1 MVKSKSM
8 KKNQK
13 CKIGLLAFSLSFF
26 VPFFANAIDQG
37 AGKVTANV
45 TQPSKRTIKG
55 VVSDVSGEPLIGVSV
70 LVKGTSIGASTNI
83 DGVYSVEVP
92 NNNAVLEFSYVGY
105 QKATLSLANAS
116 SYDVVMHEETRVLQE
131 VVVTAMGI
139 SRESKTLTYA
149 TQTIKNEE
157 VTRIKDNNFINSL
170 QGKSAGLT
178 IVPNNS
184 GAGGGASKIV
194 LRGSTSILGTNQP
207 LIVVDG
213 VPMQDGMGTQ
223 ATDNMILGG
232 GRSGDDLLSTINPE
246 DIDNMTIL
254 KGPNAAALYGS
265 AANNGVIVITTKSG
279 ASGSVKVN
287 VSSTTSIETIA
298 MYPRT
303 QQIYGISGGD
313 QWSAWGPKIGTRSAD
328 EVASAPYL
336 MNSARNAVKDFFNKG
351 VTTTNGVTLSGGTE
365 NFRTYFSYN
374 NTYQT
379 GLIPNNKFTRNNVMF
394 KESFSLF
401 DKRIN
406 INTSLNWIHQKTD
419 NAPVVGKALSALYA
433 LYRTPADIDMRY
445 FKHNYKHLGTVAD
458 NIVSDPEK
466 GNPKLIGQPV
476 QTWYW
481 YDQYL
486 NNPYWVANMYNDY
499 LKRDRL
505 LANITLDA
513 KIWQNIK
520 YQTRFNVDY
529 VTQNNLNEEYAG
541 MNRVG
546 FDYVGG
552 KYYNGD
558 SRSSD
563 IYNDHMLTWNDRFN
577 DKIDVNVAVGTS
589 FSRHYDRNTSI
600 TTAIDTCGVPN
611 AFVPQNN
618 KHSRP
623 NNPNGS
629 ATSASDSW
637 NNRDWSTA
645 LFATAS
651 VGLFDKVYLD
661 GSYRLEWAQ
670 SFQQFTQGSGYKS
683 FDYYSAGVNVL
694 IDKFLPRRDWLNQ
707 LKWRGSWSVVGNPI
721 PNTLF
726 ARQSYDFSNG
736 TISTRPPL
744 FDDPQPETTTSFE
757 TGLDVWMFEN
767 KFNFDLTYYNSTLRN
782 QFLYVTTANG
792 ESKPVNTGKIRNY
805 GLEFQAS
812 YRWNINKDW
821 RWQTGFNIAW
831 NDNRILETYKT
842 ESGAPYEVQMGPNAF
857 KIKYV
862 EGGRYGDIYVNS
874 FARDENGHIKIN
886 DAGNY
891 ENAVPVMAS
900 GKYET
905 KVGNMTSPVT
915 LGWNNTFTWKNF
927 TLYFLIDGRIGGK
940 VMSLTEADLDLYGLS
955 ERSAQDRL
963 NGERVMQNGKEYIL
977 KPLPDGSGNKVS
989 VENYYTTIGALPMED
1004 HVYNATSLRMRDISL
1019 SYDMPNLFGKN
1030 QGMTAQFSV
1039 KNAFFIY
1046 KDSPVDPD
1054 ISVSAANGYSGID
1067 CYSLPTTRS
1076 FALTLK
1082 FNF

>member
-232 GRSGDDLLSTINPE
+232 GRSDDDLLSTINPE

-637 NNRDWSTA
+637 NNKDWSTA

-805 GLEFQAS
+805 G
-812 YRWNINKDW
+812 
-821 RWQTGFNIAW
+821 
-831 NDNRILETYKT
+831 
-842 ESGAPYEVQMGPNAF
+842 
-857 KIKYV
+857 
-862 EGGRYGDIYVNS
+862 
-874 FARDENGHIKIN
+874 
-886 DAGNY
+886 
-891 ENAVPVMAS
+891 
-900 GKYET
+900 
-905 KVGNMTSPVT
+905 
-915 LGWNNTFTWKNF
+915 
-927 TLYFLIDGRIGGK
+927 
-940 VMSLTEADLDLYGLS
+940 
-955 ERSAQDRL
+955 
-963 NGERVMQNGKEYIL
+963 
-977 KPLPDGSGNKVS
+977 
-989 VENYYTTIGALPMED
+989 
-1004 HVYNATSLRMRDISL
+1004 
-1019 SYDMPNLFGKN
+1019 
-1030 QGMTAQFSV
+1030 
-1039 KNAFFIY
+1039 
-1046 KDSPVDPD
+1046 
-1054 ISVSAANGYSGID
+1054 
-1067 CYSLPTTRS
+1067 
-1076 FALTLK
+1076 
-1082 FNF
+1082 

>member
-313 QWSAWGPKIGTRSAD
+313 QWSAWGPKIGTRSVD

-637 NNRDWSTA
+637 NNKDWSTA

-842 ESGAPYEVQMGPNAF
+842 ESGAPYEVQKG
-857 KIKYV
+857 
-862 EGGRYGDIYVNS
+862 
-874 FARDENGHIKIN
+874 
-886 DAGNY
+886 
-891 ENAVPVMAS
+891 
-900 GKYET
+900 T
-905 KVGNMTSPVT
+905 K
-915 LGWNNTFTWKNF
+915 
-927 TLYFLIDGRIGGK
+927 
-940 VMSLTEADLDLYGLS
+940 SLKKKKL
-955 ERSAQDRL
+955 
-963 NGERVMQNGKEYIL
+963 
-977 KPLPDGSGNKVS
+977 
-989 VENYYTTIGALPMED
+989 
-1004 HVYNATSLRMRDISL
+1004 
-1019 SYDMPNLFGKN
+1019 
-1030 QGMTAQFSV
+1030 
-1039 KNAFFIY
+1039 
-1046 KDSPVDPD
+1046 
-1054 ISVSAANGYSGID
+1054 
-1067 CYSLPTTRS
+1067 
-1076 FALTLK
+1076 
-1082 FNF
+1082 

>member
-637 NNRDWSTA
+637 NNKDWSTA

-805 GLEFQAS
+805 GLEFQS
-812 YRWNINKDW
+812 
-821 RWQTGFNIAW
+821 
-831 NDNRILETYKT
+831 IL
-842 ESGAPYEVQMGPNAF
+842 
-857 KIKYV
+857 
-862 EGGRYGDIYVNS
+862 
-874 FARDENGHIKIN
+874 
-886 DAGNY
+886 
-891 ENAVPVMAS
+891 
-900 GKYET
+900 
-905 KVGNMTSPVT
+905 
-915 LGWNNTFTWKNF
+915 
-927 TLYFLIDGRIGGK
+927 
-940 VMSLTEADLDLYGLS
+940 SLEH
-955 ERSAQDRL
+955 Q
-963 NGERVMQNGKEYIL
+963 
-977 KPLPDGSGNKVS
+977 
-989 VENYYTTIGALPMED
+989 
-1004 HVYNATSLRMRDISL
+1004 
-1019 SYDMPNLFGKN
+1019 
-1030 QGMTAQFSV
+1030 
-1039 KNAFFIY
+1039 
-1046 KDSPVDPD
+1046 
-1054 ISVSAANGYSGID
+1054 
-1067 CYSLPTTRS
+1067 
-1076 FALTLK
+1076 
-1082 FNF
+1082 

>member
-637 NNRDWSTA
+637 NNKDWSTA

-842 ESGAPYEVQMGPNAF
+842 
-857 KIKYV
+857 
-862 EGGRYGDIYVNS
+862 
-874 FARDENGHIKIN
+874 
-886 DAGNY
+886 
-891 ENAVPVMAS
+891 
-900 GKYET
+900 
-905 KVGNMTSPVT
+905 
-915 LGWNNTFTWKNF
+915 
-927 TLYFLIDGRIGGK
+927 
-940 VMSLTEADLDLYGLS
+940 
-955 ERSAQDRL
+955 
-963 NGERVMQNGKEYIL
+963 
-977 KPLPDGSGNKVS
+977 
-989 VENYYTTIGALPMED
+989 
-1004 HVYNATSLRMRDISL
+1004 
-1019 SYDMPNLFGKN
+1019 
-1030 QGMTAQFSV
+1030 
-1039 KNAFFIY
+1039 
-1046 KDSPVDPD
+1046 
-1054 ISVSAANGYSGID
+1054 
-1067 CYSLPTTRS
+1067 
-1076 FALTLK
+1076 
-1082 FNF
+1082 

>member
-637 NNRDWSTA
+637 NNKDWSTA

-821 RWQTGFNIAW
+821 RWQT
-831 NDNRILETYKT
+831 
-842 ESGAPYEVQMGPNAF
+842 
-857 KIKYV
+857 
-862 EGGRYGDIYVNS
+862 
-874 FARDENGHIKIN
+874 
-886 DAGNY
+886 
-891 ENAVPVMAS
+891 
-900 GKYET
+900 
-905 KVGNMTSPVT
+905 
-915 LGWNNTFTWKNF
+915 
-927 TLYFLIDGRIGGK
+927 
-940 VMSLTEADLDLYGLS
+940 
-955 ERSAQDRL
+955 
-963 NGERVMQNGKEYIL
+963 
-977 KPLPDGSGNKVS
+977 
-989 VENYYTTIGALPMED
+989 
-1004 HVYNATSLRMRDISL
+1004 
-1019 SYDMPNLFGKN
+1019 
-1030 QGMTAQFSV
+1030 
-1039 KNAFFIY
+1039 
-1046 KDSPVDPD
+1046 
-1054 ISVSAANGYSGID
+1054 
-1067 CYSLPTTRS
+1067 
-1076 FALTLK
+1076 
-1082 FNF
+1082 

>member
-637 NNRDWSTA
+637 NNKDWSTA

-862 EGGRYGDIYVNS
+862 
-874 FARDENGHIKIN
+874 
-886 DAGNY
+886 
-891 ENAVPVMAS
+891 
-900 GKYET
+900 
-905 KVGNMTSPVT
+905 
-915 LGWNNTFTWKNF
+915 
-927 TLYFLIDGRIGGK
+927 
-940 VMSLTEADLDLYGLS
+940 
-955 ERSAQDRL
+955 
-963 NGERVMQNGKEYIL
+963 
-977 KPLPDGSGNKVS
+977 
-989 VENYYTTIGALPMED
+989 
-1004 HVYNATSLRMRDISL
+1004 
-1019 SYDMPNLFGKN
+1019 
-1030 QGMTAQFSV
+1030 
-1039 KNAFFIY
+1039 
-1046 KDSPVDPD
+1046 
-1054 ISVSAANGYSGID
+1054 
-1067 CYSLPTTRS
+1067 
-1076 FALTLK
+1076 
-1082 FNF
+1082 

>member
-637 NNRDWSTA
+637 NNKDWSTA

-805 GLEFQAS
+805 GLEFQA
-812 YRWNINKDW
+812 YL
-821 RWQTGFNIAW
+821 IAGTSI
-831 NDNRILETYKT
+831 RI
-842 ESGAPYEVQMGPNAF
+842 G
-857 KIKYV
+857 
-862 EGGRYGDIYVNS
+862 
-874 FARDENGHIKIN
+874 
-886 DAGNY
+886 
-891 ENAVPVMAS
+891 
-900 GKYET
+900 
-905 KVGNMTSPVT
+905 
-915 LGWNNTFTWKNF
+915 
-927 TLYFLIDGRIGGK
+927 DGRLDSISHGMTTVSSK
-940 VMSLTEADLDLYGLS
+940 LTKPRAALPTKCKWVPTLS
-955 ERSAQDRL
+955 RL
-963 NGERVMQNGKEYIL
+963 N
-977 KPLPDGSGNKVS
+977 
-989 VENYYTTIGALPMED
+989 T
-1004 HVYNATSLRMRDISL
+1004 
-1019 SYDMPNLFGKN
+1019 
-1030 QGMTAQFSV
+1030 
-1039 KNAFFIY
+1039 
-1046 KDSPVDPD
+1046 
-1054 ISVSAANGYSGID
+1054 
-1067 CYSLPTTRS
+1067 
-1076 FALTLK
+1076 
-1082 FNF
+1082 

>member
-637 NNRDWSTA
+637 NNKDWSTA

-812 YRWNINKDW
+812 YRWNINKD
-821 RWQTGFNIAW
+821 
-831 NDNRILETYKT
+831 LE
-842 ESGAPYEVQMGPNAF
+842 
-857 KIKYV
+857 
-862 EGGRYGDIYVNS
+862 
-874 FARDENGHIKIN
+874 
-886 DAGNY
+886 
-891 ENAVPVMAS
+891 MADWIQ
-900 GKYET
+900 Y
-905 KVGNMTSPVT
+905 
-915 LGWNNTFTWKNF
+915 
-927 TLYFLIDGRIGGK
+927 R
-940 VMSLTEADLDLYGLS
+940 
-955 ERSAQDRL
+955 
-963 NGERVMQNGKEYIL
+963 
-977 KPLPDGSGNKVS
+977 
-989 VENYYTTIGALPMED
+989 ME
-1004 HVYNATSLRMRDISL
+1004 
-1019 SYDMPNLFGKN
+1019 
-1030 QGMTAQFSV
+1030 
-1039 KNAFFIY
+1039 
-1046 KDSPVDPD
+1046 
-1054 ISVSAANGYSGID
+1054 
-1067 CYSLPTTRS
+1067 
-1076 FALTLK
+1076 
-1082 FNF
+1082 

>member
-194 LRGSTSILGTNQP
+194 LRGSTSILGTNQS

-406 INTSLNWIHQKTD
+406 IN
-419 NAPVVGKALSALYA
+419 P
-433 LYRTPADIDMRY
+433 
-445 FKHNYKHLGTVAD
+445 
-458 NIVSDPEK
+458 
-466 GNPKLIGQPV
+466 
-476 QTWYW
+476 
-481 YDQYL
+481 
-486 NNPYWVANMYNDY
+486 
-499 LKRDRL
+499 
-505 LANITLDA
+505 
-513 KIWQNIK
+513 
-520 YQTRFNVDY
+520 
-529 VTQNNLNEEYAG
+529 
-541 MNRVG
+541 
-546 FDYVGG
+546 
-552 KYYNGD
+552 
-558 SRSSD
+558 
-563 IYNDHMLTWNDRFN
+563 
-577 DKIDVNVAVGTS
+577 
-589 FSRHYDRNTSI
+589 
-600 TTAIDTCGVPN
+600 
-611 AFVPQNN
+611 
-618 KHSRP
+618 
-623 NNPNGS
+623 
-629 ATSASDSW
+629 
-637 NNRDWSTA
+637 
-645 LFATAS
+645 S
-651 VGLFDKVYLD
+651 V
-661 GSYRLEWAQ
+661 RW
-670 SFQQFTQGSGYKS
+670 
-683 FDYYSAGVNVL
+683 
-694 IDKFLPRRDWLNQ
+694 P
-707 LKWRGSWSVVGNPI
+707 
-721 PNTLF
+721 
-726 ARQSYDFSNG
+726 
-736 TISTRPPL
+736 TIS
-744 FDDPQPETTTSFE
+744 
-757 TGLDVWMFEN
+757 
-767 KFNFDLTYYNSTLRN
+767 
-782 QFLYVTTANG
+782 
-792 ESKPVNTGKIRNY
+792 
-805 GLEFQAS
+805 
-812 YRWNINKDW
+812 
-821 RWQTGFNIAW
+821 
-831 NDNRILETYKT
+831 
-842 ESGAPYEVQMGPNAF
+842 
-857 KIKYV
+857 
-862 EGGRYGDIYVNS
+862 
-874 FARDENGHIKIN
+874 
-886 DAGNY
+886 
-891 ENAVPVMAS
+891 
-900 GKYET
+900 
-905 KVGNMTSPVT
+905 
-915 LGWNNTFTWKNF
+915 
-927 TLYFLIDGRIGGK
+927 
-940 VMSLTEADLDLYGLS
+940 
-955 ERSAQDRL
+955 
-963 NGERVMQNGKEYIL
+963 
-977 KPLPDGSGNKVS
+977 
-989 VENYYTTIGALPMED
+989 
-1004 HVYNATSLRMRDISL
+1004 
-1019 SYDMPNLFGKN
+1019 
-1030 QGMTAQFSV
+1030 
-1039 KNAFFIY
+1039 
-1046 KDSPVDPD
+1046 
-1054 ISVSAANGYSGID
+1054 
-1067 CYSLPTTRS
+1067 
-1076 FALTLK
+1076 
-1082 FNF
+1082 

>member
-374 NTYQT
+374 NTYQ
-379 GLIPNNKFTRNNVMF
+379 
-394 KESFSLF
+394 
-401 DKRIN
+401 
-406 INTSLNWIHQKTD
+406 
-419 NAPVVGKALSALYA
+419 
-433 LYRTPADIDMRY
+433 
-445 FKHNYKHLGTVAD
+445 
-458 NIVSDPEK
+458 
-466 GNPKLIGQPV
+466 
-476 QTWYW
+476 
-481 YDQYL
+481 
-486 NNPYWVANMYNDY
+486 
-499 LKRDRL
+499 
-505 LANITLDA
+505 
-513 KIWQNIK
+513 
-520 YQTRFNVDY
+520 
-529 VTQNNLNEEYAG
+529 
-541 MNRVG
+541 
-546 FDYVGG
+546 
-552 KYYNGD
+552 
-558 SRSSD
+558 
-563 IYNDHMLTWNDRFN
+563 
-577 DKIDVNVAVGTS
+577 
-589 FSRHYDRNTSI
+589 
-600 TTAIDTCGVPN
+600 IDTE
-611 AFVPQNN
+611 Q
-618 KHSRP
+618 
-623 NNPNGS
+623 
-629 ATSASDSW
+629 
-637 NNRDWSTA
+637 
-645 LFATAS
+645 
-651 VGLFDKVYLD
+651 
-661 GSYRLEWAQ
+661 
-670 SFQQFTQGSGYKS
+670 
-683 FDYYSAGVNVL
+683 
-694 IDKFLPRRDWLNQ
+694 
-707 LKWRGSWSVVGNPI
+707 
-721 PNTLF
+721 
-726 ARQSYDFSNG
+726 
-736 TISTRPPL
+736 
-744 FDDPQPETTTSFE
+744 
-757 TGLDVWMFEN
+757 
-767 KFNFDLTYYNSTLRN
+767 
-782 QFLYVTTANG
+782 
-792 ESKPVNTGKIRNY
+792 
-805 GLEFQAS
+805 
-812 YRWNINKDW
+812 
-821 RWQTGFNIAW
+821 
-831 NDNRILETYKT
+831 
-842 ESGAPYEVQMGPNAF
+842 
-857 KIKYV
+857 
-862 EGGRYGDIYVNS
+862 
-874 FARDENGHIKIN
+874 
-886 DAGNY
+886 
-891 ENAVPVMAS
+891 
-900 GKYET
+900 
-905 KVGNMTSPVT
+905 
-915 LGWNNTFTWKNF
+915 
-927 TLYFLIDGRIGGK
+927 
-940 VMSLTEADLDLYGLS
+940 
-955 ERSAQDRL
+955 
-963 NGERVMQNGKEYIL
+963 
-977 KPLPDGSGNKVS
+977 
-989 VENYYTTIGALPMED
+989 
-1004 HVYNATSLRMRDISL
+1004 
-1019 SYDMPNLFGKN
+1019 
-1030 QGMTAQFSV
+1030 
-1039 KNAFFIY
+1039 
-1046 KDSPVDPD
+1046 
-1054 ISVSAANGYSGID
+1054 
-1067 CYSLPTTRS
+1067 
-1076 FALTLK
+1076 
-1082 FNF
+1082 

>member
-637 NNRDWSTA
+637 NNKDWSTA

-862 EGGRYGDIYVNS
+862 EGGRYGLSLI
-874 FARDENGHIKIN
+874 HI
-886 DAGNY
+886 
-891 ENAVPVMAS
+891 
-900 GKYET
+900 
-905 KVGNMTSPVT
+905 
-915 LGWNNTFTWKNF
+915 
-927 TLYFLIDGRIGGK
+927 
-940 VMSLTEADLDLYGLS
+940 
-955 ERSAQDRL
+955 
-963 NGERVMQNGKEYIL
+963 
-977 KPLPDGSGNKVS
+977 
-989 VENYYTTIGALPMED
+989 
-1004 HVYNATSLRMRDISL
+1004 
-1019 SYDMPNLFGKN
+1019 
-1030 QGMTAQFSV
+1030 
-1039 KNAFFIY
+1039 
-1046 KDSPVDPD
+1046 
-1054 ISVSAANGYSGID
+1054 
-1067 CYSLPTTRS
+1067 
-1076 FALTLK
+1076 
-1082 FNF
+1082 

>member
-637 NNRDWSTA
+637 NNKDWSTA

-812 YRWNINKDW
+812 YLSLI
-821 RWQTGFNIAW
+821 
-831 NDNRILETYKT
+831 
-842 ESGAPYEVQMGPNAF
+842 
-857 KIKYV
+857 
-862 EGGRYGDIYVNS
+862 
-874 FARDENGHIKIN
+874 HI
-886 DAGNY
+886 
-891 ENAVPVMAS
+891 
-900 GKYET
+900 
-905 KVGNMTSPVT
+905 
-915 LGWNNTFTWKNF
+915 
-927 TLYFLIDGRIGGK
+927 
-940 VMSLTEADLDLYGLS
+940 
-955 ERSAQDRL
+955 
-963 NGERVMQNGKEYIL
+963 
-977 KPLPDGSGNKVS
+977 
-989 VENYYTTIGALPMED
+989 
-1004 HVYNATSLRMRDISL
+1004 
-1019 SYDMPNLFGKN
+1019 
-1030 QGMTAQFSV
+1030 
-1039 KNAFFIY
+1039 
-1046 KDSPVDPD
+1046 
-1054 ISVSAANGYSGID
+1054 
-1067 CYSLPTTRS
+1067 
-1076 FALTLK
+1076 
-1082 FNF
+1082 

>member
-637 NNRDWSTA
+637 NNKDWSTA

-694 IDKFLPRRDWLNQ
+694 IDKFLPRRDWL
-707 LKWRGSWSVVGNPI
+707 
-721 PNTLF
+721 
-726 ARQSYDFSNG
+726 
-736 TISTRPPL
+736 IS
-744 FDDPQPETTTSFE
+744 
-757 TGLDVWMFEN
+757 
-767 KFNFDLTYYNSTLRN
+767 
-782 QFLYVTTANG
+782 
-792 ESKPVNTGKIRNY
+792 
-805 GLEFQAS
+805 
-812 YRWNINKDW
+812 
-821 RWQTGFNIAW
+821 
-831 NDNRILETYKT
+831 
-842 ESGAPYEVQMGPNAF
+842 
-857 KIKYV
+857 
-862 EGGRYGDIYVNS
+862 
-874 FARDENGHIKIN
+874 
-886 DAGNY
+886 
-891 ENAVPVMAS
+891 
-900 GKYET
+900 
-905 KVGNMTSPVT
+905 
-915 LGWNNTFTWKNF
+915 
-927 TLYFLIDGRIGGK
+927 
-940 VMSLTEADLDLYGLS
+940 
-955 ERSAQDRL
+955 
-963 NGERVMQNGKEYIL
+963 
-977 KPLPDGSGNKVS
+977 
-989 VENYYTTIGALPMED
+989 
-1004 HVYNATSLRMRDISL
+1004 
-1019 SYDMPNLFGKN
+1019 
-1030 QGMTAQFSV
+1030 
-1039 KNAFFIY
+1039 
-1046 KDSPVDPD
+1046 
-1054 ISVSAANGYSGID
+1054 
-1067 CYSLPTTRS
+1067 
-1076 FALTLK
+1076 
-1082 FNF
+1082 

>member
-26 VPFFANAIDQG
+26 VSFFANAIDQG

-637 NNRDWSTA
+637 NNKDWSTA

-707 LKWRGSWSVVGNPI
+707 LKWRGSSVG
-721 PNTLF
+721 
-726 ARQSYDFSNG
+726 
-736 TISTRPPL
+736 
-744 FDDPQPETTTSFE
+744 
-757 TGLDVWMFEN
+757 
-767 KFNFDLTYYNSTLRN
+767 
-782 QFLYVTTANG
+782 
-792 ESKPVNTGKIRNY
+792 
-805 GLEFQAS
+805 
-812 YRWNINKDW
+812 
-821 RWQTGFNIAW
+821 
-831 NDNRILETYKT
+831 
-842 ESGAPYEVQMGPNAF
+842 
-857 KIKYV
+857 
-862 EGGRYGDIYVNS
+862 
-874 FARDENGHIKIN
+874 
-886 DAGNY
+886 
-891 ENAVPVMAS
+891 
-900 GKYET
+900 
-905 KVGNMTSPVT
+905 
-915 LGWNNTFTWKNF
+915 
-927 TLYFLIDGRIGGK
+927 
-940 VMSLTEADLDLYGLS
+940 
-955 ERSAQDRL
+955 
-963 NGERVMQNGKEYIL
+963 
-977 KPLPDGSGNKVS
+977 
-989 VENYYTTIGALPMED
+989 
-1004 HVYNATSLRMRDISL
+1004 
-1019 SYDMPNLFGKN
+1019 
-1030 QGMTAQFSV
+1030 
-1039 KNAFFIY
+1039 
-1046 KDSPVDPD
+1046 
-1054 ISVSAANGYSGID
+1054 
-1067 CYSLPTTRS
+1067 
-1076 FALTLK
+1076 
-1082 FNF
+1082 

>member
-1 MVKSKSM
+1 MSESKSM

-26 VPFFANAIDQG
+26 VPFFVNAIDQG

-116 SYDVVMHEETRVLQE
+116 SYDVVMNEETRVLQE
-131 VVVTAMGI
+131 VVVTAMGL

-223 ATDNMILGG
+223 ATDGMILGG

-476 QTWYW
+476 QTGNL
-481 YDQYL
+481 QILAVLFSKL
-486 NNPYWVANMYNDY
+486 NSVVTISGLLIADAGSVCLDLGGHGSCLGSAIVDGDVANDDVAA
-499 LKRDRL
+499 LVLILHQSGLHGIVCHLSSL
-505 LANITLDA
+505 LTGQIVGQRNFFHAVVQIRVAQGQLGRVDGPAVAHQVLDLGVIA
-513 KIWQNIK
+513 QSH
-520 YQTRFNVDY
+520 Q
-529 VTQNNLNEEYAG
+529 QHL
-541 MNRVG
+541 
-546 FDYVGG
+546 G
-552 KYYNGD
+552 KLGAQHG
-558 SRSSD
+558 SSG
-563 IYNDHMLTWNDRFN
+563 
-577 DKIDVNVAVGTS
+577 VEAAVAVTS
-589 FSRHYDRNTSI
+589 Q
-600 TTAIDTCGVPN
+600 N
-611 AFVPQNN
+611 AFVGAVSNRACAPAVGCHVGIRC
-618 KHSRP
+618 HSSRQ
-623 NNPNGS
+623 
-629 ATSASDSW
+629 
-637 NNRDWSTA
+637 
-645 LFATAS
+645 F
-651 VGLFDKVYLD
+651 VGLLLAHQHVGDDLRSLLTGQGCVGVEVIAVAAIENAG
-661 GSYRLEWAQ
+661 GSHNIDRLFVSDFGVILVVTRVRGESGGHQAQ
-670 SFQQFTQGSGYKS
+670 CHGQRQHQGQNLFQILHG
-683 FDYYSAGVNVL
+683 
-694 IDKFLPRRDWLNQ
+694 
-707 LKWRGSWSVVGNPI
+707 SVVL
-721 PNTLF
+721 LF
-726 ARQSYDFSNG
+726 
-736 TISTRPPL
+736 
-744 FDDPQPETTTSFE
+744 
-757 TGLDVWMFEN
+757 
-767 KFNFDLTYYNSTLRN
+767 
-782 QFLYVTTANG
+782 
-792 ESKPVNTGKIRNY
+792 
-805 GLEFQAS
+805 
-812 YRWNINKDW
+812 
-821 RWQTGFNIAW
+821 
-831 NDNRILETYKT
+831 
-842 ESGAPYEVQMGPNAF
+842 
-857 KIKYV
+857 
-862 EGGRYGDIYVNS
+862 
-874 FARDENGHIKIN
+874 
-886 DAGNY
+886 
-891 ENAVPVMAS
+891 
-900 GKYET
+900 
-905 KVGNMTSPVT
+905 
-915 LGWNNTFTWKNF
+915 
-927 TLYFLIDGRIGGK
+927 
-940 VMSLTEADLDLYGLS
+940 
-955 ERSAQDRL
+955 
-963 NGERVMQNGKEYIL
+963 
-977 KPLPDGSGNKVS
+977 
-989 VENYYTTIGALPMED
+989 
-1004 HVYNATSLRMRDISL
+1004 
-1019 SYDMPNLFGKN
+1019 
-1030 QGMTAQFSV
+1030 
-1039 KNAFFIY
+1039 
-1046 KDSPVDPD
+1046 
-1054 ISVSAANGYSGID
+1054 
-1067 CYSLPTTRS
+1067 
-1076 FALTLK
+1076 
-1082 FNF
+1082 